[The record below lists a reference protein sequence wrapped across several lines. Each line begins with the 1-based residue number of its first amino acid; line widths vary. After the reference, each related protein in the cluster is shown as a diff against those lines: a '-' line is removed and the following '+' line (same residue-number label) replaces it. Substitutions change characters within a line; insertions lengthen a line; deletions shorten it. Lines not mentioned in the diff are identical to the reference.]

1 MLSHKAVRQLAN
13 NKNKRAGA
21 VHAFENVSYN
31 YFYPSLATLYN
42 ASRSLVNL

>member
-21 VHAFENVSYN
+21 VYAFGNVSYN
-31 YFYPSLATLYN
+31 YFYPSLATPYN